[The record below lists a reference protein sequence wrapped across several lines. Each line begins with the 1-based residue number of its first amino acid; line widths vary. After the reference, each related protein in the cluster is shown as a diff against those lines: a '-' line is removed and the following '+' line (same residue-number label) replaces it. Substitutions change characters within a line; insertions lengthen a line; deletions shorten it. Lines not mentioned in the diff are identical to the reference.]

1 MSSDSSTSSWTILPS
16 EEPVV
21 ETVKP
26 LAGGSD
32 HQEET
37 DASAAGSK
45 DNNQPAKGVK
55 CADELPV
62 EDHLVSGENPDK
74 DQHNSEPVAVCD
86 VLTPSA
92 QEISDGSVNSS
103 EVLLDDSARLSKD
116 LYSSSDSYTLLT
128 PSNEDLTPS
137 ALNAEDPG
145 GVEFVQAEES
155 LLRNQTDPQQSG
167 SDLHQEGEE
176 SDEPLKTD
184 LGKQAVHLVDQLVL
198 DLFSIWDRR
207 LSAEAVVVSGLSVEP
222 EEAEKKTEKVEDEEP
237 EVRKRKSILA
247 ALEEIGRREEDE
259 VEEEEIHPRQQE
271 DDDSGFTVN
280 KCILGAVILLGIGTI
295 FFSESDYET
304 REIKDTG
311 KQEWLNP
318 EVPPPQANADSSE
331 LLNKLNTGEKLISEL
346 QGQLQAQQ
354 EELDIAQKQAAE
366 GAKEQLQMEEMKKE
380 NSRLKS
386 EMASFSALQEENQR
400 MKREMESIPT
410 LQKEL
415 ETLRSTLN
423 ELKLTSAPVN
433 PPSSLSSDDPE
444 PGNQGQAGH
453 TEKQAKKPWHDQK
466 QKKDTTREKHDL
478 GEKKEKKER
487 GRSERREESKNDWKR
502 DEEKM
507 YKTKEKQKQHS
518 DEAKQW
524 KGKDWKDKENKHRQV
539 DERKAWKDEGKK
551 EWIEKSR
558 KTDWESKNERKKVKH
573 EKENVGERHTTR
585 DDKTDWKKGKDHL
598 ETHNSNE
605 NWKGEKEWRKVKDRS
620 KETGRNQR
628 EWKEKGEKNKG
639 KKDTEWTIKNDK
651 SQGDAWKERAQR
663 KEWESDN
670 GKVSTWKEKK
680 NQKNGQ
686 TWKNKKDKNEKE
698 WKELKDKDK
707 DWKKEPKEEKSF
719 NRDQRKDRSHSEKQ
733 AFTDNNHHKV
743 QHMYVDRKPSHKHN
757 KPTIGQP
764 EYWVHQK
771 ARLQHSPKPPQQC
784 DSMEKC
790 AQVEKLLPVP
800 LAEFESILQSYLT
813 KAVEAGV
820 DNSKAEELHKL
831 TTEFFKDGTFV
842 HDQMSFEDFIEDVGD
857 ILEDMVDENG
867 EDSAIE
873 DEMEGFEKEV
883 MKRFSVPEEKEKKV
897 NGERKKEKG
906 QVHV

>member
-1 MSSDSSTSSWTILPS
+1 GSLSVIVHSW
-16 EEPVV
+16 
-21 ETVKP
+21 
-26 LAGGSD
+26 
-32 HQEET
+32 
-37 DASAAGSK
+37 SATGF
-45 DNNQPAKGVK
+45 
-55 CADELPV
+55 L
-62 EDHLVSGENPDK
+62 
-74 DQHNSEPVAVCD
+74 
-86 VLTPSA
+86 
-92 QEISDGSVNSS
+92 IF
-103 EVLLDDSARLSKD
+103 R
-116 LYSSSDSYTLLT
+116 
-128 PSNEDLTPS
+128 
-137 ALNAEDPG
+137 
-145 GVEFVQAEES
+145 F
-155 LLRNQTDPQQSG
+155 
-167 SDLHQEGEE
+167 
-176 SDEPLKTD
+176 
-184 LGKQAVHLVDQLVL
+184 
-198 DLFSIWDRR
+198 
-207 LSAEAVVVSGLSVEP
+207 SGLSVEP

-295 FFSESDYET
+295 FFSGMCL
-304 REIKDTG
+304 K
-311 KQEWLNP
+311 
-318 EVPPPQANADSSE
+318 VPPPQANADSSE

-346 QGQLQAQQ
+346 QGQLQ

-423 ELKLTSAPVN
+423 ELKLTSGTKGQRRG
-433 PPSSLSSDDPE
+433 DDPE

-628 EWKEKGEKNKG
+628 EWKEKGEKN
-639 KKDTEWTIKNDK
+639 
-651 SQGDAWKERAQR
+651 
-663 KEWESDN
+663 
-670 GKVSTWKEKK
+670 
-680 NQKNGQ
+680 
-686 TWKNKKDKNEKE
+686 
-698 WKELKDKDK
+698 
-707 DWKKEPKEEKSF
+707 KEPKEEKSF

>member
-184 LGKQAVHLVDQLVL
+184 LGKQAV
-198 DLFSIWDRR
+198 
-207 LSAEAVVVSGLSVEP
+207 SGLSVEP

-295 FFSESDYET
+295 FFSGVFMDLDEESDYET